1 MKKIVFF
8 LACIACA
15 LASHAVLAIGLNEPV
30 PAFEAIDDEGNVWK
44 SSDHIGKKIVVVYF
58 YPADMTG
65 GCTSQAC
72 GYRDRMESF
81 GKLNAEIIGVSG
93 DTVKNHQIF
102 KKAHQ
107 LNFTLLADADGH
119 IAKLFGVPVTQGR
132 KTVTKSV
139 DGADVDLVRNATAK
153 RWTFVIDRN
162 GKVVRRDD
170 HVRAKSDPDTV
181 EMFIESVE
189 R

>member
-1 MKKIVFF
+1 M
-8 LACIACA
+8 
-15 LASHAVLAIGLNEPV
+15 
-30 PAFEAIDDEGNVWK
+30 
-44 SSDHIGKKIVVVYF
+44 
-58 YPADMTG
+58 
-65 GCTSQAC
+65 
-72 GYRDRMESF
+72 
-81 GKLNAEIIGVSG
+81 
-93 DTVKNHQIF
+93 
-102 KKAHQ
+102 
-107 LNFTLLADADGH
+107 
-119 IAKLFGVPVTQGR
+119 TQGR

-181 EMFIESVE
+181 EIFIESVE

>member
-8 LACIACA
+8 FACIACA

-72 GYRDRMESF
+72 GYRDRMEAF

-93 DTVKNHQIF
+93 DTVKNHEIF

-107 LNFTLLADADGH
+107 LNFTLLADADGQ

>member
-1 MKKIVFF
+1 M
-8 LACIACA
+8 
-15 LASHAVLAIGLNEPV
+15 
-30 PAFEAIDDEGNVWK
+30 
-44 SSDHIGKKIVVVYF
+44 
-58 YPADMTG
+58 
-65 GCTSQAC
+65 
-72 GYRDRMESF
+72 
-81 GKLNAEIIGVSG
+81 
-93 DTVKNHQIF
+93 
-102 KKAHQ
+102 
-107 LNFTLLADADGH
+107 
-119 IAKLFGVPVTQGR
+119 
-132 KTVTKSV
+132 TKSV